1 MSKLL
6 EWFSN
11 LIPAEYKI
19 GVAIKKLSYTVGKL
33 AAGYITAKLV
43 TTGKL
48 TPEQCSQI
56 QMGLTAGIAGG
67 LTLVQDWAKLKYPD
81 AVKYL

>member
-6 EWFSN
+6 NWIIG
-11 LIPAEYKI
+11 LVPQEYKI
-19 GVAIKKLSYTVGKL
+19 GVAIKKASYMVGKL
-33 AAGYITAKLV
+33 AAGYLTAQLV

-56 QMGLTAGIAGG
+56 QLAITTVVAGG
-67 LTLVQDWAKLKYPD
+67 LEAGHDWAKLKYPS
-81 AVKYL
+81 ATWL